1 MITLLSFNAKTRK
14 LRLII
19 ARERQR
25 TYFNSV
31 FELRA
36 IIDNISR
43 YIKFYDIKR
52 TESDDVR
59 GAYCERSFLMFE
71 LAE

>member
-31 FELRA
+31 FELRV
-36 IIDNISR
+36 IIDNINR
-43 YIKFYDIKR
+43 YIKFHDIK
-52 TESDDVR
+52 EAKSDDVR
-59 GAYCERSFLMFE
+59 DACCEQSFLMFE
-71 LAE
+71 LVE